1 MRDELLLG
9 IDLGTSSIKANAID
23 RHGRSLGLGVA
34 LTPFTRTANGVEM
47 SPAAVFDAVQA
58 AIAQLGELR
67 RRVVGVGIASMGE
80 TGTTIHSD
88 GPSGLPLVAWHDD
101 RGGDVVDD
109 LVAEFGADAL
119 LRRTGRPARSV
130 TSIAKIGWLQ
140 RNGARLA
147 GTWTGVAGL
156 TLWRLTGALGQE
168 HSLAATSGAY
178 DPIRR
183 EYDRDILRSSGLDG
197 ITWAPARVAGTVLGR
212 ISSSGFDWSGLPAGV
227 PVTIAGHDHPV
238 GVVGAG
244 GERDEVIDSLGTGEP
259 LVVAWRPDSSG
270 SHPVIPGQPGDLTV
284 TAWPGTA
291 RHMLLWETLRPGLA
305 LSHLLERIATV
316 HGGMTRNDLE
326 FAAIRVD
333 ADPIDAQTIF
343 AMQDGKIPADLLSL
357 PPEVAWAATLE
368 GFAAAAAD
376 AERALRTLA
385 RIDGSTLLIG
395 GGLRSRRWIEAKLHR
410 ASAPVAMAAE
420 REAVSRG
427 AALLAGVA
435 ADWWQAEAY
444 PPADIVPMTEPA
456 EPAAGTSA
464 AAGAASVGLS
474 R

>member
-23 RHGRSLGLGVA
+23 RHGRSLGVGVA
-34 LTPFTRTANGVEM
+34 PTPFARTTDGIEM
-47 SPAAVFDAVQA
+47 SAESVFDGVRS
-58 AIAQLGELR
+58 AIMQLGELR
-67 RRVVGVGIASMGE
+67 RRIVGVGIASMGE
-80 TGTTIHSD
+80 TGTTIHAD

-101 RGGDVVDD
+101 RGDGIVAD
-109 LVAEFGADAL
+109 LVAEFGAESL
-119 LRRTGRPARSV
+119 LRRTGRRSRSV
-130 TSIAKIGWLQ
+130 TSIAKLGWLA
-140 RNGARLA
+140 RNGARVS

-178 DPIRR
+178 DPIAR
-183 EYDRDILRSSGLDG
+183 EYDRDILRASGLDG
-197 ITWAPARVAGTVLGR
+197 ITWAPARTAGTVLGR
-212 ISSSGFDWSGLPAGV
+212 VSTSGFEWSGLPAGI

-259 LVVAWRPDSSG
+259 LVVSWQPGATAG
-270 SHPVIPGQPGDLTV
+270 HPVLPGQPGDLTV
-284 TAWPGTA
+284 TAWPGTD
-291 RHMLLWETLRPGLA
+291 RFMLLWETLRPGLA
-305 LSHLLERIATV
+305 LSHLLDRIGV
-316 HGGMTRNDLE
+316 NRNDIE
-326 FAAIRVD
+326 FAAIRIEAEPVD
-333 ADPIDAQTIF
+333 AEALF
-343 AMQDGKIPADLLSL
+343 RMQDGDVPDWLLTL

-368 GFAAAAAD
+368 GFAAAAAT
-376 AERALRTLA
+376 AERELRRLA

-435 ADWWQAEAY
+435 AEWWQAEAY
-444 PPADIVPMTEPA
+444 PPAEIVPLTTSDRAGA
-456 EPAAGTSA
+456 EPT
-464 AAGAASVGLS
+464 GA
-474 R
+474 RR